1 MTHTLLTLSPRVE
14 PYRFAPRPPPR
25 AIAQRFSAMAQNRR
39 AARLDECPLLVE
51 QPTCSGNA
59 ATSVL
64 DPGRVETFFVSQEL
78 HATGRDGP
86 RRDRLSLFL
95 LYRVWSQPGR
105 NLGAALSEMNGH
117 KARTT

>member
-1 MTHTLLTLSPRVE
+1 MPAAFWYTSPFFATLASHRAVTDV
-14 PYRFAPRPPPR
+14 RFFPPDKADIRLNGRP
-25 AIAQRFSAMAQNRR
+25 
-39 AARLDECPLLVE
+39 
-51 QPTCSGNA
+51 SGF
-59 ATSVL
+59 
-64 DPGRVETFFVSQEL
+64 DPGRVETFFVSQKL
-78 HATGRDGP
+78 HATGRHGP